1 MIFHF
6 IFSTYKYHMTFE
18 NCWLSFEGGYW
29 KYFQYFGTNAKF
41 CRLWA
46 SLRYVATP
54 LKPTQLVKKNKWKSR
69 EQSNSQKNLSIMLI
83 CLIFQLLAYAVGSLE
98 FHCKEKRVSFCER
111 KESSEHVVFVSTLN
125 DEFFSAIKDS
135 LCFFDQSEMVK

>member
-1 MIFHF
+1 M
-6 IFSTYKYHMTFE
+6 
-18 NCWLSFEGGYW
+18 
-29 KYFQYFGTNAKF
+29 
-41 CRLWA
+41 
-46 SLRYVATP
+46 ATP
-54 LKPTQLVKKNKWKSR
+54 LKPTQLVKKNKRKSR

>member
-1 MIFHF
+1 VDTEN
-6 IFSTYKYHMTFE
+6 IFSILGQTLNSVACEPRFVTWQPRSSLHSSLKKTNE
-18 NCWLSFEGGYW
+18 NP
-29 KYFQYFGTNAKF
+29 
-41 CRLWA
+41 A
-46 SLRYVATP
+46 SS
-54 LKPTQLVKKNKWKSR
+54 PTRK
-69 EQSNSQKNLSIMLI
+69 ENLSTMLI

-98 FHCKEKRVSFCER
+98 FHCKEKRVSVCER